1 VYFSDVKNGDLL
13 RTSKNRNYEQSKH
26 HYRQAIQILT
36 GLIDKAKLNQKPT
49 LIVTLQTDQVGAY
62 LGLGCL
68 LRNRNQDRE
77 AMEHLEKALDLTK
90 RLITSE
96 GSSPGQQDKL
106 GVILTMQGEIL
117 NETKNATPEDRR
129 RGLEKLRMAVEIYR
143 RLNKTT
149 AGMGRER
156 ILRCLVESLF
166 SLADTFENLELHK
179 EFQGAMQEAQSIG
192 GKAQMETLPNP
203 LHQH

>member
-1 VYFSDVKNGDLL
+1 MYFSDVKNGDLL

>member
-1 VYFSDVKNGDLL
+1 LILKEITICQSQLNKHQETHGVFTIEVANLETLLSGLHIKNGDLL

-49 LIVTLQTDQVGAY
+49 LIVTLQTVQVGAY

-90 RLITSE
+90 GLITSE
-96 GSSPGQQDKL
+96 GSSPGQKRL
-106 GVILTMQGEIL
+106 HPLRTPHHTQGR
-117 NETKNATPEDRR
+117 T
-129 RGLEKLRMAVEIYR
+129 RGK
-143 RLNKTT
+143 
-149 AGMGRER
+149 
-156 ILRCLVESLF
+156 
-166 SLADTFENLELHK
+166 
-179 EFQGAMQEAQSIG
+179 
-192 GKAQMETLPNP
+192 ETLKANEIQAPITSWGCLP
-203 LHQH
+203 TKQT